1 MPVVFSQTSLF
12 RKLYQY
18 TTIGMVPDSWLEGA
32 SDAHV
37 LGASQPHRASVPG
50 TVPLPFRTENRH
62 TCEIRERVEPRGEN
76 KLMNLVTSLL
86 IIATAMNGL
95 LSGLNVDTALVKL
108 PARWRI
114 GAVAYAT
121 FARGN
126 DLGNGLVVYPLLGIG
141 AALFTVL
148 VTAVA
153 YLEHSP
159 MGLLLLLSL
168 ASLLSLLHTAATT
181 TAAPVMLSI
190 KDAPDDEAIL
200 ITI

>member
-1 MPVVFSQTSLF
+1 
-12 RKLYQY
+12 
-18 TTIGMVPDSWLEGA
+18 
-32 SDAHV
+32 
-37 LGASQPHRASVPG
+37 
-50 TVPLPFRTENRH
+50 
-62 TCEIRERVEPRGEN
+62 
-76 KLMNLVTSLL
+76 MNLVIFLMTLA
-86 IIATAMNGL
+86 IAMNGL

-108 PARWRI
+108 PARRRI

-148 VTAVA
+148 ATAIA

-181 TAAPVMLSI
+181 RAAPVMLSI
-190 KDAPDDEAIL
+190 KDAPDDETIL
-200 ITI
+200 TAKLDRFARWHAVRATFQVLTFFVLLWALAVS